1 MIRIVAFEA
10 LKMCWSLD
18 CFVELFDLTYVKNIV
33 SLGQCYMHRMNYIRH
48 ICKVFIADMLHDAES
63 AGVVRTLKLKLI
75 LIIAKEER
83 PVLQRLCWEWTLLC
97 GILRLLSQLSLEF
110 LGPVI
115 GLYSEIWHDEDLAA

>member
-1 MIRIVAFEA
+1 MIGIVAFEA

-18 CFVELFDLTYVKNIV
+18 CFVELFDLTYVKDIV
-33 SLGQCYMHRMNYIRH
+33 SLGQCYMHGMYYIWH
-48 ICKVFIADMLHDAES
+48 ICKVFIANMLHDAES
-63 AGVVRTLKLKLI
+63 AGVVRTLELKFI

-83 PVLQRLCWEWTLLC
+83 PVFERLCWKWALLS

-115 GLYSEIWHDEDLAA
+115 SLYSEIWHNKDLAA